1 MNVHGHNTTG
11 KHPGNSRP
19 SIARLD
25 FNQAPFLV
33 IWEVTRACDLACVH
47 CRAEAQEHRH
57 PLELTTE
64 EGFAL
69 LDEIRRFGQPM
80 FVFTGGDP
88 LKRPD
93 IFDLIAHAR
102 QIGLHP
108 GMSPSGTPLLTRQAL
123 QKAADAGISTV
134 SISIDAPTAEA
145 HDNFRRV
152 PGSFDLSVRAAQDVR
167 ELGLRLQIN
176 TVITTYN
183 MNLLDDMARLV
194 TDLGAARWEVFYLV
208 PTGRGE
214 ALERAPAR
222 QYEQVSH
229 WLYDQTSRLD
239 AHITAVEASFYR
251 RVVLE
256 RIAEEQGTT
265 PLEVLAESRSGKGRF
280 LPGMNSGNGFVF
292 ISHIGEIY
300 PSGFLP
306 VVAGNVRTD
315 SLVDIYRHHALFL
328 DLRNPDKL
336 QGRCGRCEYRTIC
349 AGSRAR
355 AYGVTG
361 DYLAED
367 PFCTY
372 VPEVELAPAPAPEL
386 EPA

>member
-1 MNVHGHNTTG
+1 LTARKPNGTHSGNRRPPFG
-11 KHPGNSRP
+11 K
-19 SIARLD
+19 LD
-25 FNQAPFLV
+25 FNNAPFLV

-47 CRAEAQEHRH
+47 CRAEAQDQRD
-57 PLELTTE
+57 PRELTTK

-93 IFDLIAHAR
+93 LFDLIAHAT

-108 GMSPSGTPLLTRQAL
+108 SMSPSGTPLLNRENL
-123 QKAADAGISTV
+123 RKASEAGISTV
-134 SISIDAPTAEA
+134 SISIDAPTAET
-145 HDNFRRV
+145 HDAFRRV
-152 PGSFDLSVRAAQDVR
+152 PGSFDLSVRAARIVR
-167 ELGLRLQIN
+167 DLGMRLQIN
-176 TVITTYN
+176 TTITTHN
-183 MNLLDDMARLV
+183 MAMLDDMADLV

-222 QYEQVSH
+222 QYERVSN
-229 WLYDQTSRLD
+229 WLYDQTSKLD

-256 RIAEEQGTT
+256 RIAEEEGTT
-265 PLEVLAESRSGKGRF
+265 PLEVLAESRSGNGRF

-315 SLVDIYRHHALFL
+315 SLVDIYRHHPLFL

-361 DYLAED
+361 NYLAED
-367 PFCTY
+367 PFCGY
-372 VPEVELAPAPAPEL
+372 VPEVEPAMPAHAPGA
-386 EPA
+386 

>member
-1 MNVHGHNTTG
+1 MR
-11 KHPGNSRP
+11 PGNGRP
-19 SIARLD
+19 PFAKLD
-25 FNQAPFLV
+25 FNQSPFLV

-47 CRAEAQEHRH
+47 CRAEAQDQRD
-57 PLELTTE
+57 PRELTTE

-93 IFDLIAHAR
+93 IFDFIAHAT

-108 GMSPSGTPLLTRQAL
+108 SMSPSGTPLLNRENLRKARQ
-123 QKAADAGISTV
+123 AGISTV
-134 SISIDAPTAEA
+134 SISIDAPTAET
-145 HDNFRRV
+145 HDAFRCV
-152 PGSFDLSVRAAQDVR
+152 AGSFDLSVRAARVVR
-167 ELGLRLQIN
+167 DLGLRLQIN
-176 TVITTYN
+176 TTITTYN
-183 MNLLDDMARLV
+183 MALLNDMARLV

-214 ALERAPAR
+214 ALERAPAQ
-222 QYEQVSH
+222 QYEEVSN
-229 WLYDQTSRLD
+229 WLYDQTSKLD

-265 PLEVLAESRSGKGRF
+265 PLQVLAESRSGNGRF

-306 VVAGNVRTD
+306 VVAGNVRRD
-315 SLVDIYRHHALFL
+315 SLVDVYRHHPLFL

-361 DYLAED
+361 NYLAED
-367 PFCTY
+367 PFCGY
-372 VPEVELAPAPAPEL
+372 VPEVEPAMPAPVPGA
-386 EPA
+386 

>member
-1 MNVHGHNTTG
+1 MATVAMHKPKTSPHLG
-11 KHPGNSRP
+11 K
-19 SIARLD
+19 LD
-25 FNQAPFLV
+25 FSQTPFLV

-47 CRAEAQEHRH
+47 CRAEAQDQRH

-88 LKRPD
+88 LKRSD
-93 IFDLIAHAR
+93 IFDLIAYAK

-108 GMSPSGTPLLTRQAL
+108 GMSPSGTPLLNRENL
-123 QKAADAGISTV
+123 QKAADAGIGTV
-134 SISIDAPTAEA
+134 SISIDAPTAET
-145 HDNFRRV
+145 HDAFRRV
-152 PGSFDLSVRAAQDVR
+152 PGSFDLSVRAARIVR

-176 TVITTYN
+176 TTITGYN
-183 MNLLDDMARLV
+183 MGMLDDMAQLV
-194 TDLGAARWEVFYLV
+194 TDLEAARWEVFYLV

-214 ALERAPAR
+214 ALERAPAQ
-222 QYEQVSH
+222 QYERVSH
-229 WLYDQTSRLD
+229 WLYDQTSKLD

-256 RIAEEQGTT
+256 RMAEEHGID
-265 PLEVLAESRSGKGRF
+265 PLQVLAETRSGNGRF

-306 VVAGNVRTD
+306 MVAGNVRTD
-315 SLVDIYRHHALFL
+315 SLVDVYRNHPLFL
-328 DLRNPDKL
+328 DLRTPDKL
-336 QGRCGRCEYRTIC
+336 QGRCGRCEYRIIC

-361 DYLAED
+361 NYLAED
-367 PFCTY
+367 PFC
-372 VPEVELAPAPAPEL
+372 VHQPAHLGP
-386 EPA
+386 